1 MLKFKDRIK
10 SLIIRE
16 MKIKTRKRRH
26 IIPVRMAVIRK
37 TRDSQ
42 VLNVQKREHLSTVGA
57 NLNWFNNCGKQ

>member
-10 SLIIRE
+10 LLIIRE
-16 MKIKTRKRRH
+16 MKIKTRKRHH

-42 VLNVQKREHLSTVGA
+42 VLDVDVKHQYKG
-57 NLNWFNNCGKQ
+57 